1 MQSSITADSVLIERR
16 KAEIIL
22 ELLTEKI
29 ENNKFKD
36 ELEHEAVMNLWH
48 SCIQDCKNTESVL
61 KYMKIPVDFSI
72 VEKYEIIEAKAKTS
86 EPVQAGAKIVEPVQ
100 AGAKIAEPVQAG
112 AKIVEPVQAGAKI
125 VEPVQ
130 AGAKIV
136 EPVQTGAKIVE
147 PVQAGAK
154 IAEPVQAGAKTSKS
168 QQSWA
173 SRCSSDAG
181 SETGSISNSEDGAS
195 YTAKAKS
202 GVNAVQTWIT
212 KNTQQKITKINSKNI
227 ITSFNLIMNAR
238 KNNILD
244 VLREISAN
252 FKHNIL
258 GGTSLVVETGE
269 ENIFAIVVKS
279 QVNGE
284 IKFDANTPHTWES
297 RINDEELK
305 RFDRAYERISK
316 NSNFQHSGEFT
327 WDPEYK
333 MSKSMHM
340 VEYRPNEAKKYRVY
354 KHIIRETPET
364 AERKYTQITLKEFF
378 TDNINNSYSALQ
390 D

>member
-181 SETGSISNSEDGAS
+181 SETGSISN
-195 YTAKAKS
+195 TAKAKS

>member
-112 AKIVEPVQAGAKI
+112 AK
-125 VEPVQ
+125 
-130 AGAKIV
+130 
-136 EPVQTGAKIVE
+136 
-147 PVQAGAK
+147 
-154 IAEPVQAGAKTSKS
+154 TSKS

-181 SETGSISNSEDGAS
+181 SETGSISN
-195 YTAKAKS
+195 TAKAKS